1 LQETILY
8 DYGTH
13 PEYNGELPI
22 KPDDEQGHT
31 FEFEGWDDGT
41 DEYLSGQELPTV
53 TTGVTYKA
61 VYASS
66 ISQYEIEFNPNE

>member
-31 FEFEGWDDGT
+31 FEFEGWDD
-41 DEYLSGQELPTV
+41 
-53 TTGVTYKA
+53 
-61 VYASS
+61 
-66 ISQYEIEFNPNE
+66 